1 MLNTAGL
8 SLDQAPPIGVPFAF
22 FLTAPLFA
30 VAAGGLL
37 LWQGELILISR
48 WTPPALVVTHLIAL
62 GFLTQIMCGALLQ
75 MLPVLAGSPVPRV
88 VLVGRATQV
97 LLILGTLSL
106 SAGLLWGGAAWLTL
120 GGGSLMA
127 GLMIFA
133 TATGIAL
140 TRARGVR
147 RTVVAMRLALVALLV
162 TLLLGVLLVVVLLGG
177 WRLSGFV
184 DWVNLHLAWGLLG
197 WTGMLIM
204 GVGYQVVPMFH
215 VTPAYPDWL
224 MRWAAPLVAVAL
236 TVASALMAT
245 GQGAAATGWMGLGAL
260 CFVVFAGVSL
270 DRQRRRERPRLDAT
284 LLYWRSAMIS
294 ALLAAAL
301 WLAGGRAELV
311 GVLVLIGVGI
321 GLPSGMLFKIVP
333 FLSWFHLQHRQV
345 ATRRF
350 DVRVPHMHTFIPEA
364 PARIQ
369 FGVYLVALL
378 ALVAAAALPAFDV
391 APGVG
396 KSLARLGGFALVL
409 SSGFLWFLLARSFW
423 RFRGFG
429 L

>member
-37 LWQGELILISR
+37 LWQGELVLISR
-48 WTPPALVVTHLIAL
+48 WTPPALAVTHLIAL

-106 SAGLLWGGAAWLTL
+106 SADLLWGGAAWLTL

-127 GLMIFA
+127 GLTIFA
-133 TATGIAL
+133 TAAGSAL
-140 TRARGVR
+140 ARARGVR

-162 TLLLGVLLVVVLLGG
+162 TLLLGVLLVVALLGG
-177 WRLSGFV
+177 WRVAGFV

-197 WTGMLIM
+197 WAGLLIM

-224 MRWAAPLVAVAL
+224 MRWAAPLVAVVL
-236 TVASALMAT
+236 TVASALTAN
-245 GQGAAATGWMGLGAL
+245 GQGAAATGWMGLSTL

-311 GVLVLIGVGI
+311 GVLVLIGVGV

-369 FGVYLVALL
+369 FGLYLVALL

-396 KSLARLGGFALVL
+396 KSLARLGGLALVL